1 MRGTSSI
8 GLVFAEV
15 GGGKGM
21 LILAMTGT
29 AAPLK
34 NAAVLN
40 PEDEEFFFQL
50 EQIHKKWNPY
60 LNTNIYHTQ
69 PADSLR
75 LKS

>member
-34 NAAVLN
+34 SAAVLN

-60 LNTNIYHTQ
+60 LNTNIYQTQ